1 MKKLTCILSLLL
13 SLTMLLGVCLTATS
27 CESTKGPQGPQGEK
41 GETGEKGDP
50 GINGADGKDG
60 KDGIHGKDTESIMEY
75 MHISFDDTYKCF
87 QNLQNNNYTS
97 IFQEKFLG
105 WMKRMHDQWG
115 AVFSIYVF
123 NEEFTAYANSEKAAQ
138 YASEFY
144 AAKDWLKIGLHS
156 PANNQNLNF
165 GTDKGTDYSTYEAGQ
180 LQWNIFVNSVLKV
193 TGSYLSIDRMPRLHN
208 CAGTEAA
215 LQGMRDANY
224 GALGFLAVDD
234 TRNVY
239 YLESF
244 GSGNSRW
251 LFNHD
256 HVTDYK
262 NGLTFIAT
270 DIRAE
275 YLKNS
280 GYSSYTTMA
289 EELEYRY
296 SDASMANRGRAMIL
310 FSHENRIQ
318 NNSDGVQTAMEQACE
333 YAKAHGIPF
342 DFPQNR
348 SYTPTQK
355 DIHP

>member
-1 MKKLTCILSLLL
+1 MAVDFGSF
-13 SLTMLLGVCLTATS
+13 G
-27 CESTKGPQGPQGEK
+27 CEGKEGPQGPQGEK
-41 GETGEKGDP
+41 GEVGQTGEAGRN
-50 GINGADGKDG
+50 GIDGTDGTNGIDG
-60 KDGIHGKDTESIMEY
+60 KDGISTMEY

-87 QNLQNNNYTS
+87 RNLQEKNYTS

-105 WMKRMHDQWG
+105 WMKSMHDRWG

-123 NEEFTAYANSEKAAQ
+123 NEEFTAYADSAKAAQ

-165 GTDKGTDYSTYEAGQ
+165 GTDKGTEYSTYEAGQ
-180 LQWNIFVNSVLKV
+180 LQWNTFVGNVLKV

-208 CAGTEAA
+208 CAGTEEA
-215 LQGMRDANY
+215 LQGMRDASY

-239 YLESF
+239 YLEDY
-244 GSGNSRW
+244 GAGNSQW
-251 LFNHD
+251 LFTHD
-256 HVTDYK
+256 HLTDYK

-280 GYSSYTTMA
+280 GYSAYTTMA
-289 EELEYRY
+289 EELAYRY
-296 SDASMANRGRAMIL
+296 STASMANRGRAMII

-318 NNSDGVQTAMEQACE
+318 NDLDGVQTAMEQACK
-333 YAKAHGIPF
+333 YAKEHGIPF

-348 SYTPTQK
+348 SYAPTHK